1 MSSLVSNRR
10 CRAEIARHRG
20 IDERIN
26 DRSRV
31 VGKTQCVSLRRY
43 ERYVDSLLFPG
54 DVSGRG
60 WRREESLETKTL
72 LSQNAET
79 LLEESGLV
87 AALDEAALRRI

>member
-31 VGKTQCVSLRRY
+31 VRKTQCVSLRRY

-54 DVSGRG
+54 DVSGARG
-60 WRREESLETKTL
+60 SRREESLETKTL

-87 AALDEAALRRI
+87 AVLR